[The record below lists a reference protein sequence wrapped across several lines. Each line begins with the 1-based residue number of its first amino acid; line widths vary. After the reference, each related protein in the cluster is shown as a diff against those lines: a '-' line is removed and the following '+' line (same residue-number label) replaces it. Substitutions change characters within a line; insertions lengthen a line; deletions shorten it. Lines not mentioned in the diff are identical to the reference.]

1 VARLLV
7 RTVVY
12 GRPERVYE
20 FLTDFPGYARYSKYL
35 TSVRQSGGD
44 GGPGTRYALT
54 FEWWRL
60 SYTARS
66 EVTGVD
72 PPRRIDWRLTKDID
86 ASGYWAIDPLSAVDD
101 PDPALFG
108 READEAGGTDAPGEA
123 SGTNET
129 DEADGTA
136 GPPGLDDAAD
146 GGEACR
152 VTFAVAFD
160 PESADAGILDLPRFV
175 SFDRVLERALP
186 LIRREAAR
194 VVERAVADIEGERR
208 DVTLHV
214 ETEGD
219 DRL

>member
-12 GRPERVYE
+12 ERPERIYE
-20 FLTDFPGYARYSKYL
+20 FLVDFPGYARYSKYL
-35 TSVRQSGGD
+35 TGVRQSGGD

-66 EVTGVD
+66 AVTDVD

-86 ASGYWAIDPLSAVDD
+86 AAGYWAVDPLSAVDD
-101 PDPALFG
+101 PDPELFG
-108 READEAGGTDAPGEA
+108 GAERAGTDGTGGTDG
-123 SGTNET
+123 
-129 DEADGTA
+129 ADGD
-136 GPPGLDDAAD
+136 PGT
-146 GGEACR
+146 ACR

-160 PESADAGILDLPRFV
+160 PESADAGALDLPRFV

-208 DVTLHV
+208 DVTLSV

>member
-1 VARLLV
+1 M
-7 RTVVY
+7 Y
-12 GRPERVYE
+12 ERPERIYE
-20 FLTDFPGYARYSKYL
+20 FLVDFPGYARYSNYL
-35 TSVRQSGGD
+35 TGVRQSGD

-66 EVTGVD
+66 TVTDVD

-86 ASGYWAIDPLSAVDD
+86 AAGYWAVEPRSAVDD
-101 PDPALFG
+101 PDPELLGGAK
-108 READEAGGTDAPGEA
+108 AAEAGG
-123 SGTNET
+123 S
-129 DEADGTA
+129 
-136 GPPGLDDAAD
+136 DAATVD
-146 GGEACR
+146 SGEACR
-152 VTFAVAFD
+152 VTFAVRFD

-186 LIRREAAR
+186 LIRREATR

-208 DVTLHV
+208 DVALQV